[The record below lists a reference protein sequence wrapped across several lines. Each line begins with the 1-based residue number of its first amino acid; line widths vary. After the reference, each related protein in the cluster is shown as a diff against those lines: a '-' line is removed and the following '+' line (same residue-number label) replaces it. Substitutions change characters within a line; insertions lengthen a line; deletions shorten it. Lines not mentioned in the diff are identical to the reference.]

1 MKETRA
7 MRDSDLK
14 YFEDLL
20 LTRRVQI
27 KKNIDDAARE
37 IASLKDDEVGDE
49 ADHAAVS
56 TDRMIE
62 QAISAQQS
70 RELSEIDFSLSK
82 MKSGGYGVCDMCE
95 EDISF
100 QRLKVKPYAKY
111 CIVCREIIEKQNK

>member
-1 MKETRA
+1 

-20 LTRRVQI
+20 LARRVRI
-27 KKNIDDAARE
+27 KKNIEDAARE
-37 IASLKDDEVGDE
+37 ISSLKNDDVGDE

-70 RELSEIDFSLSK
+70 RELIEIDFSLSK
-82 MKSGGYGVCDMCE
+82 IKSGGYGVCDMCE

>member
-1 MKETRA
+1 

-20 LTRRVQI
+20 LNRRVQI

-37 IASLKDDEVGDE
+37 IASLKNDEVGDE

-62 QAISAQQS
+62 QAISAQQT
-70 RELSEIDFSLSK
+70 RELGEIDFSLSK
-82 MKSGGYGVCDMCE
+82 IKRGGYGICEMCE

>member
-1 MKETRA
+1 

-14 YFEDLL
+14 FFENMLL
-20 LTRRVQI
+20 ERRVKI
-27 KKNIDDAARE
+27 KQNLEDSAKEID
-37 IASLKDDEVGDE
+37 SLKDDEVGDE

-62 QAISAQQS
+62 QAIIAKQT
-70 RELSEIDFSLSK
+70 RELGEIEFSLSK
-82 MKSGGYGVCDMCE
+82 IQTGGYGICDMCE

>member
-1 MKETRA
+1 

-20 LTRRVQI
+20 LDRRIQI
-27 KKNIDDAARE
+27 KKNIEDASRE
-37 IASLKDDEVGDE
+37 IESLKGNDVGDE
-49 ADHAAVS
+49 ADHAALS

-62 QAISAQQS
+62 QAISAQQN
-70 RELSEIDFSLSK
+70 RELGEIDFSLSK
-82 MKSGGYGVCDMCE
+82 IKSGGYGICEMCE

>member
-1 MKETRA
+1 

-70 RELSEIDFSLSK
+70 RELGEINFSLSK
-82 MKSGGYGVCDMCE
+82 IKTGGYGVCDMCE

-111 CIVCREIIEKQNK
+111 CIVCREIVEKQNK

>member
-1 MKETRA
+1 

-14 YFEDLL
+14 YFEELL

-27 KKNIDDAARE
+27 RKNIDDAARE
-37 IASLKDDEVGDE
+37 IASLKDNEVGDE

-70 RELSEIDFSLSK
+70 RELVEIDYSLSEIK
-82 MKSGGYGVCDMCE
+82 TGGYGVCNMCE

-111 CIVCREIIEKQNK
+111 CIVCREIVEKQNK

>member
-1 MKETRA
+1 

-20 LTRRVQI
+20 LNRRVQI
-27 KKNIDDAARE
+27 KKNIEDASRE
-37 IASLKDDEVGDE
+37 ISSLKTNDVGDE
-49 ADHAAVS
+49 ADHAAIS

-62 QAISAQQS
+62 QAISAQQN

-82 MKSGGYGVCDMCE
+82 ITNGGYGICEMCE

>member
-1 MKETRA
+1 

-20 LTRRVQI
+20 LNRRVQI

-37 IASLKDDEVGDE
+37 IASLKNDEVGDE

-62 QAISAQQS
+62 QAISAQQT
-70 RELSEIDFSLSK
+70 RELGEIDFSLSK
-82 MKSGGYGVCDMCE
+82 IKSGGYGICEMCE

>member
-1 MKETRA
+1 

-20 LTRRVQI
+20 TSRREQI
-27 KKNIDDAARE
+27 KKNIADAARE
-37 IASLKDDEVGDE
+37 IESLKGKHTGDE
-49 ADHAAVS
+49 ADHAAIS

-70 RELSEIDFSLSK
+70 REFDEIEFSINK
-82 MKSGGYGVCDMCE
+82 IKSGGYGVCDMCE

>member
-1 MKETRA
+1 

-14 YFEDLL
+14 YFENMLL
-20 LTRRVQI
+20 DRRVQI
-27 KKNIDDAARE
+27 KKNIDGAARE

-49 ADHAAVS
+49 ADHASVS

-62 QAISAQQS
+62 QAISAQQT
-70 RELSEIDFSLSK
+70 RELGEIDFSLSK
-82 MKSGGYGVCDMCE
+82 IKGTGYGVCEMCE

-111 CIVCREIIEKQNK
+111 CIVCREIVEKQNK